1 MIKINDMFR
10 GIVLNPEVLEA
21 EDPEV
26 LKAEGVKLNAEE
38 YGLSYQNSNMRV
50 ECYNNDENDSCIAVK
65 IFGKEDQLANIVN
78 IRKQVKDGSEVIT
91 FTLVIP
97 GYKNLCSITFKYEG
111 NHVFIDISTIN
122 NIGFRYWIINNHPGI
137 VKRDS
142 REDNGKFIGV
152 GDYSTEYV
160 LNEIHAEMC
169 DIDVF
174 SEDCNRMLAVIRPA
188 LVLNILAFNEKFL
201 NMIERNLEEARN
213 VPCDQFTAM
222 DRMRKEIIEDDYHYF
237 VETFESEVPNTVTA
251 KK

>member
-10 GIVLNPEVLEA
+10 GIVLNPKVLEA
-21 EDPEV
+21 ED
-26 LKAEGVKLNAEE
+26 VKLKAEE

-50 ECYNNDENDSCIAVK
+50 ECYNNDENDSCIAIE
-65 IFGKEDQLANIVN
+65 IFGNEEHLANIVN
-78 IRKQVKDGSEVIT
+78 IRKQVKDGSEAIT
-91 FTLVIP
+91 FSLVIP
-97 GYKNLCSITFKYEG
+97 GYRNLGSITFKYEG

-122 NIGFRYWIINNHPGI
+122 NIGFRYWIINDHPGI
-137 VKRDS
+137 AKRDS

-169 DIDVF
+169 NIDAF
-174 SEDCNRMLAVIRPA
+174 DEDCNRMLAVIRPA

-201 NMIERNLEEARN
+201 NMIERGLEEVRN
-213 VPCDQFTAM
+213 VPCDLYTAV
-222 DRMRKEIIEDDYHYF
+222 DRKRKEIIEDDYHYF
-237 VETFESEVPNTVTA
+237 VETFESEVPNTIKV